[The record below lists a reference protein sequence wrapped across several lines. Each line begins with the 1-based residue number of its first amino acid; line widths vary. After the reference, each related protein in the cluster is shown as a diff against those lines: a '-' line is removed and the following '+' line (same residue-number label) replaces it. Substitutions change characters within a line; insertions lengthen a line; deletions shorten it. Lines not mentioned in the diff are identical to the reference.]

1 MEHEKDRRVDT
12 FGFGVDKHEDQKRG
26 FALAEI
32 DRKDPFN
39 SAQPLKEIV
48 PVAVVAKDFAPLD
61 ASHDDM
67 VQCSRCV

>member
-32 DRKDPFN
+32 DRKDPLN
-39 SAQPLKEIV
+39 GNRE
-48 PVAVVAKDFAPLD
+48 AP
-61 ASHDDM
+61 HFG
-67 VQCSRCV
+67 R